1 MSNLIVDNIEFHDES
16 PSLDLSFKR
25 LSEVSGFRQQLRI
38 SGGETPSLQV
48 VIANGD
54 GGMTQWCKG
63 LLRHQAIV
71 TDDGRSFSGL
81 IRSVRIQQNIRIDI
95 EGGV

>member
-1 MSNLIVDNIEFHDES
+1 MSSLIVDNIEFHDGT

-25 LSEVSGFRQQLRI
+25 LVEVSGFRQQLRV

-54 GGMTQWCKG
+54 GDMTQWCQN
-63 LLRHQAIV
+63 LLRHQAVVI
-71 TDDGRSFSGL
+71 DDGRSFSGL
-81 IRSVRIQQNIRIDI
+81 IRSVRIEQNIRIDI

>member
-1 MSNLIVDNIEFHDES
+1 MSSLIVDNIEFHDGT
-16 PSLDLSFKR
+16 PTLDLSFKR
-25 LSEVSGFRQQLRI
+25 LSEVSGFRHELRI

-54 GGMTQWCKG
+54 GDMTQWCKG
-63 LLRHQAIV
+63 LLRHEAVVI
-71 TDDGRSFSGL
+71 DDGRVFSGL
-81 IRSVRIQQNIRIDI
+81 IRSVRIEQNIRIDI